1 MKLFRIF
8 TRRLPRA
15 RALLLRACLGSLALT
30 SLVKADLP
38 AGPGR
43 AATVRVC
50 GKCHAPERAASLHQS
65 HNDWEDTILKMV
77 KLGAQGSDEEFD
89 AILGYLSNNFG
100 PEIPGPININKA
112 SAVDLQTA
120 LLLRRSQ
127 ANALIDYRTRNGDF
141 KSLADLRNVSGLDLK
156 KIEAKKARIV
166 F

>member
-1 MKLFRIF
+1 
-8 TRRLPRA
+8 
-15 RALLLRACLGSLALT
+15 
-30 SLVKADLP
+30 
-38 AGPGR
+38 
-43 AATVRVC
+43 
-50 GKCHAPERAASLHQS
+50 
-65 HNDWEDTILKMV
+65 MV